1 MNAMRPN
8 KTIFFAKGHL
18 FQKKKGYFCKIIRKK
33 DYQLHRFV

>member
-1 MNAMRPN
+1 MKVMRPN

-18 FQKKKGYFCKIIRKK
+18 FQKKGYFCKIIRKK